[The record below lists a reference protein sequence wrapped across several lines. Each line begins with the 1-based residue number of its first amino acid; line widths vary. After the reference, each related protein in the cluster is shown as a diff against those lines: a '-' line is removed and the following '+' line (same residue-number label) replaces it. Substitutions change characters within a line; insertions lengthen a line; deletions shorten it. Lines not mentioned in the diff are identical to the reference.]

1 MIQDSVRPLKDYYQE
16 LQTAGAPDYLTR
28 HLEARGADWAAR
40 LDEPTR
46 ERVVG
51 QYIDHLGGRLAE
63 HLRSPLVRSPER
75 QAAVEQAT
83 REFLERLEREHPDLG
98 LAATPQFVRQFAQVA
113 GLGVLEP
120 LLDDPE
126 VTEIIVENHRS
137 ILIEKDG
144 RTVPVPN
151 LAFPSEE
158 AWRRQAIAL
167 CTLSGRP
174 VGVEQPLQSFF
185 FSDGSRIT
193 VIIGPD
199 VAHRGTLL
207 NIRRK
212 RATSYTLAALVERE
226 ALSAELARYLEGVVK
241 AWGNV
246 VVCGESGCGKTSLLE
261 ALVNAISPQDR
272 AVLVQENDELN
283 PTHPHLRY
291 LLAATTAAQKG
302 ATLRDCTRFAM
313 LIAPRRLIVG
323 EVKEGEAADML
334 FAITAGF
341 SGCMTTIHSY
351 SGRDALDRLY
361 IAALMDPTGRYGTG
375 GEVLRRAIAGAV
387 DVVVHVA
394 FSPQGRRHVDQ
405 VHEVWGL
412 DDAGRW
418 DARPAWEAVYGET
431 EEETISWQQPEGY
444 ILAPRLQEKL
454 RVYRG
459 RTAMEARDL
468 PETPIERAARWQ
480 RAYREAVALGN
491 AGLYERALA
500 SLREVQD
507 ENPAY
512 RDVERLVADFRA
524 RKREQERRTAERL
537 AGWRARALDA
547 ARRGDQDMATWIIG
561 EVQELAPAAAER
573 LRQEVASAYR
583 PVGQKEAGA

>member
-1 MIQDSVRPLKDYYQE
+1 MIQDAVRTLKDYFQD
-16 LQTAGAPDYLTR
+16 LQATGAPDYLTR
-28 HLEARGADWAAR
+28 HLEAHGADWAAR
-40 LDEPTR
+40 LDEQVR
-46 ERVVG
+46 EQVVG
-51 QYIDHLGGRLAE
+51 QYIEYLGQRLPK

-75 QAAVEQAT
+75 WIAVEQAT
-83 REFLERLEREHPDLG
+83 REFLERLERERPELG
-98 LAATPQFVRQFAQVA
+98 LAATPQFVRQFAQIA

-120 LLDDPE
+120 LMDDPD
-126 VTEIIVENHRS
+126 VTEIIVENHHS
-137 ILIEKDG
+137 VQVEKYG
-144 RTVPVPN
+144 RTVPVPG
-151 LAFPSEE
+151 LAWPSAE

-167 CTLSGRP
+167 CTLSNRP
-174 VGVEQPLQSFF
+174 IGVEQPMQSFF
-185 FSDGSRIT
+185 FSDGSRVT

-212 RATSYTLAALVERE
+212 RANSYTLATLVERE
-226 ALSAELARYLEGVVK
+226 ALSADLARYLDQVVK

-291 LLAATTAAQKG
+291 LLASTDAARPG

-313 LIAPRRLIVG
+313 LVAPRRLIIG
-323 EVKEGEAADML
+323 EAKEGEAADML

-361 IAALMDPTGRYGTG
+361 VAALMDPTGRYGAG

-412 DDAGRW
+412 DDTGHW
-418 DARPAWEAVYGET
+418 DARPVWAAIYGDG
-431 EEETISWQQPEGY
+431 EEEAISWQQPEEYG
-444 ILAPRLQEKL
+444 LSPRLQEKL
-454 RVYRG
+454 RAYGG
-459 RTAMEARDL
+459 RAAMEARDL
-468 PETPIERAARWQ
+468 PETPIARAARWQ

-491 AGLYERALA
+491 AGLYERAWV
-500 SLREVQD
+500 SLQEILV

-512 RDVERLVADFRA
+512 RDAARLQTDFQSRQ
-524 RKREQERRTAERL
+524 REQERRTAERL
-537 AGWRARALDA
+537 AGWRDRALDA
-547 ARRGDQDMATWIIG
+547 ARRGDR
-561 EVQELAPAAAER
+561 ELAEWVVSEARELSPVAAAQ
-573 LRQEVASAYR
+573 LQEEIATLLTAE
-583 PVGQKEAGA
+583 EATR